1 MTDKRNASLHC
12 IAVLQISSAGLYYDK
27 EWAEDKEIMKKT
39 LPSAVDNL
47 DSIHTD
53 FPHTEL
59 WLKSYFPAVVT
70 QLSEETCCVTNCNWR
85 DASILNFW
93 IHTYKTRKYFQP
105 KMVELMYFIQ
115 RVIKTKFLNSLP

>member
-1 MTDKRNASLHC
+1 MTDKRNASLHFTSLYF

-47 DSIHTD
+47 DSMHTN

-59 WLKSYFPAVVT
+59 
-70 QLSEETCCVTNCNWR
+70 
-85 DASILNFW
+85 
-93 IHTYKTRKYFQP
+93 
-105 KMVELMYFIQ
+105 
-115 RVIKTKFLNSLP
+115 